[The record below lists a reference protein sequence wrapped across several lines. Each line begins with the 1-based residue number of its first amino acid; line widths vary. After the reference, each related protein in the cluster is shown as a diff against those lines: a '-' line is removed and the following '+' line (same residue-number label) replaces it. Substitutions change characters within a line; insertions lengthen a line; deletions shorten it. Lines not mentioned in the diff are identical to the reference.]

1 MNLTREK
8 GDALEFP
15 QKRKKRK
22 EMDRKLFYG
31 KVIEAATAKGYGT
44 RQNKKDIGL
53 YFDNLK
59 NTHIGLDVTKKG
71 VRIGMWV
78 GGKSRREV
86 FTAEVEKNKAEV
98 EKALGCPTI
107 LRKAVN
113 RVVVVPVDESDMDKA
128 VETAVGMVEKVE
140 AAFKP
145 YIVK

>member
-1 MNLTREK
+1 
-8 GDALEFP
+8 
-15 QKRKKRK
+15 
-22 EMDRKLFYG
+22 MDRKLFYG

-59 NTHIGLDVTKKG
+59 NTHIGLDLMKKG

-78 GGKSRREV
+78 GGKGRHEL
-86 FTAEVEKNKAEV
+86 FTAETYNHKDEI
-98 EKALGCPTI
+98 EKALGCPTVSD
-107 LRKAVN
+107 KGGYK
-113 RVVVVPVDESDMDKA
+113 VVIVPVDESDMDKA